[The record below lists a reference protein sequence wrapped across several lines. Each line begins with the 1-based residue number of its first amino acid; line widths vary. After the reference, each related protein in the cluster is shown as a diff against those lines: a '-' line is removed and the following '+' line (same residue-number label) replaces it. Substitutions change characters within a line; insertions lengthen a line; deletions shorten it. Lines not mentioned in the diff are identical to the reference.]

1 MRQVLGFYF
10 EGDPLPLPVPPCLTP
25 CLLSQ
30 LPACLL
36 CCWSPSEVQTC
47 LSVRSALHHGQ
58 PTETDRLRFWRDTHT
73 HSLSHTFWT
82 RTFFY
87 FQTVTF
93 LKVRRFLEGKLTVG
107 WSGASPHHTLS
118 QLVGVDVRLC
128 FTQAAWTADSH
139 TPLTKQVSSR
149 PAFIRK
155 GTKRNCG
162 SRERKN
168 KLSLRASPLLVRE
181 KTAVFIVQVGSK
193 HASVIRV
200 KFISSV
206 SVHVMNFILL
216 LGVCRRSLMLKNAS
230 F

>member
-1 MRQVLGFYF
+1 M
-10 EGDPLPLPVPPCLTP
+10 PHNLPLYLFRCDRFWAFISKATP
-25 CLLSQ
+25 CRFLSHPVWLRVSCLSC
-30 LPACLL
+30 LPACSVVEAHQK
-36 CCWSPSEVQTC
+36 CRPAC
-47 LSVRSALHHGQ
+47 LSGALSTAASPQRQTASGS
-58 PTETDRLRFWRDTHT
+58 EGTHT

-181 KTAVFIVQVGSK
+181 KNSRLHCSGGLEA
-193 HASVIRV
+193 R
-200 KFISSV
+200 
-206 SVHVMNFILL
+206 
-216 LGVCRRSLMLKNAS
+216 
-230 F
+230 

>member
-30 LPACLL
+30 LPACSVVEAHQK
-36 CCWSPSEVQTC
+36 CRPAC
-47 LSVRSALHHGQ
+47 LSGALSTTASPQ
-58 PTETDRLRFWRDTHT
+58 RQDRLRFWRDTHT

-181 KTAVFIVQVGSK
+181 KNSRLHCSGGLEA
-193 HASVIRV
+193 R
-200 KFISSV
+200 
-206 SVHVMNFILL
+206 
-216 LGVCRRSLMLKNAS
+216 
-230 F
+230 